1 VICCATGRPDCPVC
15 AAVLTIRGREAGEHE
30 REANCGQFCPQL
42 TSAPV
47 ERRRCPVCLFC
58 HGRHAPDCIASAGP
72 ATDRLIRFLEA
83 R

>member
-1 VICCATGRPDCPVC
+1 MICCATGRPNCPVY
-15 AAVLTIRGREAGEHE
+15 AAIVAIRAREAGEHE
-30 REANCGQFCPQL
+30 REC
-42 TSAPV
+42 TEREV
-47 ERRRCPVCLFC
+47 EQRRCPVCLFC